1 MQMQEQKQENIR
13 DRLASASLSFQR
25 LKKVINRSLVPS
37 LVMYAKGSEEKLRKL
52 FLLRE
57 ADSLHREDSAEVDSA
72 EVDSAEVDSAEVDT
86 LRGDE
91 LRVCELS
98 LIGID
103 KFNMVMAQK
112 LITDPFINFLR
123 AKIKSSERNTLIVL
137 QGKMMMLLRYKV
149 ILEYSKVH
157 SSDEGL
163 LFDCDRLNKLEGE
176 IKLNLREK

>member
-1 MQMQEQKQENIR
+1 MQEQKQENIS
-13 DRLASASLSFQR
+13 DRLASASLSFER

-37 LVMYAKGSEEKLRKL
+37 LVMYAKGSEDKLRRL

-57 ADSLHREDSAEVDSA
+57 ADSLHREE
-72 EVDSAEVDSAEVDT
+72 SAEVDSAEVDT

-176 IKLNLREK
+176 IKMNLSEKCYE

>member
-57 ADSLHREDSAEVDSA
+57 ADSLHRE
-72 EVDSAEVDSAEVDT
+72 DSAEVDSAEVDT

>member
-1 MQMQEQKQENIR
+1 MQEQKQENIR

-57 ADSLHREDSAEVDSA
+57 ADSLHRE
-72 EVDSAEVDSAEVDT
+72 DSAEVDSAEVDT